1 LWLAAHL
8 PVRVTPDICTV
19 AGIIGAVIIMTGYIM
34 SRANPDFLWLASL
47 GFVINWFGDSLDGTL
62 ARYRHIE
69 RPQFGFFLDHTVDT
83 INEMLMLLGLGLTRY
98 IRFDLA
104 GLTLCL
110 YLMFTVLVMI
120 RTLIWGE
127 FKAVYGRLG
136 PTEMRIALIL
146 FNTVMYFGGLRI
158 FCVSLSAT
166 ARIAFSPYD
175 MVLTVFNLLMF
186 SSFVQ
191 TAIQE
196 AVSLAKADQSKLPV
210 RRTNP
215 GDGI

>member
-175 MVLTVFNLLMF
+175 MVLAVFNLLMF